1 MQFRAIAKFQRPSVS
16 RPDSALRLFQFSHVL
31 DKRLF
36 VHLLKIVSVIGTTPF
51 PWPSLTKPAYLPSLD
66 TQM

>member
-1 MQFRAIAKFQRPSVS
+1 M
-16 RPDSALRLFQFSHVL
+16 
-31 DKRLF
+31 
-36 VHLLKIVSVIGTTPF
+36 HLLKIVSVIGTTPF